1 MWARRQVRGDG
12 EIRSTGLATRGMAG
26 EKEAVTMVIA
36 RFLSLVNGKHVLHSL
51 KRGTWER
58 KFTHS
63 PNICVLFSRL
73 SEDFKPGTQHLRH
86 AEKTV

>member
-1 MWARRQVRGDG
+1 MRGDG

-51 KRGTWER
+51 RRGTWER
-58 KFTHS
+58 NQAQKTS
-63 PNICVLFSRL
+63 TLPQEER
-73 SEDFKPGTQHLRH
+73 KPDTYSLKIGTQHLS
-86 AEKTV
+86 EKCFTM

>member
-1 MWARRQVRGDG
+1 MRGDG

-58 KFTHS
+58 
-63 PNICVLFSRL
+63 N
-73 SEDFKPGTQHLRH
+73 Q
-86 AEKTV
+86 A